1 MRTRRRLRKAAL
13 ILSPRAV
20 LTPGSEV
27 MVDGLP
33 GREVVRKQTPLAA
46 TTHDAEDGVEDLAQ
60 GVQPGAPRS
69 FGGREMGLYE
79 GPLGIR

>member
-46 TTHDAEDGVEDLAQ
+46 TTRDVEDAPKA
-60 GVQPGAPRS
+60 PGRPRLHPLREILDA
-69 FGGREMGLYE
+69 REMGLYE
-79 GPLGIR
+79 GPLGIG